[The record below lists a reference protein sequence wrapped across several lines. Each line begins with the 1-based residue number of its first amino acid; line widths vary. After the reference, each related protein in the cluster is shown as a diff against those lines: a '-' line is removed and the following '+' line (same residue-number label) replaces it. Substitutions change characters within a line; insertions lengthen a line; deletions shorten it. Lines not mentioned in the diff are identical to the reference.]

1 MYIIL
6 LHDIITFPC
15 RAKHPTKVHVW
26 AGVSWVGATQIVIF
40 DGLMDAEGYSNVL
53 RAGLLPFIREK
64 LPTHKLMQDNDPKHT
79 SRLVRGFMEDEGIN
93 WWKTP
98 AESPDCNPIENMWHE
113 LKEYLRREIKPQTK
127 SALVEGIQQFWRTVD
142 VAKCR
147 KYICHLRKVIPKVI
161 ELHGGPTG
169 Y

>member
-1 MYIIL
+1 
-6 LHDIITFPC
+6 
-15 RAKHPTKVHVW
+15 
-26 AGVSWVGATQIVIF
+26 
-40 DGLMDAEGYSNVL
+40 
-53 RAGLLPFIREK
+53 
-64 LPTHKLMQDNDPKHT
+64 
-79 SRLVRGFMEDEGIN
+79 MEDEGIN

-127 SALVEGIQQFWRTVD
+127 SALVEGIQQFWTTVD

-147 KYICHLRKVIPKVI
+147 KYICHLRKVLPKVI